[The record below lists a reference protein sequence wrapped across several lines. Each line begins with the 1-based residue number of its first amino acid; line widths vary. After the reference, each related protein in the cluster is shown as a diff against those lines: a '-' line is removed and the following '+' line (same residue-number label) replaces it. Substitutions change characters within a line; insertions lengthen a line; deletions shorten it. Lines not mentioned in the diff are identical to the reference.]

1 MTLCIPKITII
12 FFPPRIYKNEN
23 EGSKNIVL
31 KRNMKNLMTTLLPM
45 VKNIISNKINQI
57 KLGITQKIPPNKAK
71 KRRNIFKKVS
81 NRRIK
86 SLENNF
92 SVKATRKIIST
103 PKITIDKPQIVI
115 KPKVDNT
122 PKIVPKVK
130 KVGKTKNY

>member
-1 MTLCIPKITII
+1 
-12 FFPPRIYKNEN
+12 
-23 EGSKNIVL
+23 
-31 KRNMKNLMTTLLPM
+31 MKNLMTTILPM

-57 KLGITQKIPPNKAK
+57 KLGIMQKIPPNKAK

-92 SVKATRKIIST
+92 SVKATRKIISR

-130 KVGKTKNY
+130 KVDKTKNY